1 MAPVSHRADPE
12 AFRRLDQLVQRQF
25 NSPAVGHER
34 LVKPSVD
41 GPAVV
46 RVPAV
51 QRRHVL
57 EIVLAEEAEHLQLG
71 VDARLQ
77 AAVDEDQ
84 LLVEHDG
91 RSSAR
96 SRSRTVASS
105 AATR

>member
-1 MAPVSHRADPE
+1 
-12 AFRRLDQLVQRQF
+12 
-25 NSPAVGHER
+25 
-34 LVKPSVD
+34 
-41 GPAVV
+41 
-46 RVPAV
+46 
-51 QRRHVL
+51 
-57 EIVLAEEAEHLQLG
+57 VLAEEAEHLQLG